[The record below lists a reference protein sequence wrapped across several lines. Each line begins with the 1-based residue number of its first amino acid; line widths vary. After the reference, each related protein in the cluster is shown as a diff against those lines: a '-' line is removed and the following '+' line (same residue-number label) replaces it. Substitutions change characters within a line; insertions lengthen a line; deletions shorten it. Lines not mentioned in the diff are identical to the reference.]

1 MTDKNNSGFGAGFL
15 GDALKDLQKE
25 YLGTGPGKSKG
36 KKKKTPSKAKQT
48 EKEPEFAEVP
58 SAVPVTDYHPG
69 DLIMDTYHVESE
81 AIRGGMG
88 AVWRVNHTGW
98 DTDLAMKRPKDEAFR
113 TQDQKSNFEKEC
125 RYWINLG
132 LHPNIVS
139 CYYVREIDGIPAIFS
154 EWMENGDLEH
164 HIRNRTLY
172 QGGEDEVQ
180 KRLLDI
186 AIQFARGL
194 KYAHDNKLVH
204 QDVKPDNL
212 LLTNTWQAKVSD
224 FGITRARSLLTAAE
238 GEQTQG
244 EADANANANATLVA
258 PGGGGMTPAYCS
270 PEQAAHQKLTH
281 RTDIYSWAVSVLEMY
296 LGDKPWAHG
305 RDATGPLAGI
315 ACRDYFDMC
324 TEHPIPNSLQELLV
338 KCLEQVPDD
347 RPRDFGEVESA
358 LVKIYLKETGEDY
371 PRPVAK
377 AAPDNA
383 DSLNNHALSFLDLG
397 RAADAEKLWTKAA
410 LLDPAN
416 TDALFNRCLHGLR
429 SGSMALTEAQ
439 CYLYA
444 NWDNHSTDVYDADSG
459 LLLAALSREGGDRKT
474 MNEVLD
480 TLGYN
485 TDRNKPLSDE
495 AFVDLLKDYAARGSL
510 EDHRWL
516 RQLGALHR
524 GPNEATMAKIRDF
537 TARAEKADFRC
548 VWRLSRI
555 RSLEDLDNLQIMR
568 DDQLEILKEEADKG
582 HYGSAA
588 KLLTA
593 VHQDHLLG
601 DVLYEP
607 EWMEFYRELTRHC
620 MPVHILAQWPVLRIP
635 DVDRN
640 EKVSFSDDS
649 GRLLVGQRL
658 YDMGTG
664 ELISDNREGARDLPD
679 SREGA
684 RDLPDNREGASDPAA
699 AGGRPRHDR
708 AGRDLDTPEP
718 PKYICSRL
726 SPDGTF
732 YVRAEQENRTIRIV
746 DAGTGA
752 MRAECVVRLEPAKHT
767 REVTAL
773 AISRDGQR
781 LATGDAAGMLNL
793 WTAKGKYLD
802 TFAKRPRGP
811 ERIEDIHF
819 GFNNNWVTIRFE
831 DYIMLYDE
839 ADRRGR
845 IFPYDSDLEIDVDLT
860 DSTLAMASRQ
870 RGLGIFDL
878 RGNGGYTPLGDRF
891 QEARGHGIAAPDKV
905 CFLSN
910 MSMIAFADGKELK
923 FYDISNRKM
932 LCSIRMF
939 ENVEDIAPSR
949 DGRYLAVV
957 SGGHAQVWELVY
969 MLKEMKFTPMNPPIL
984 LFVCAWILCSS
995 DPDAS
1000 PEALLPRLL
1009 RELQDRGRGDIP
1021 AKFALMTLEGIRKGV

>member
-1 MTDKNNSGFGAGFL
+1 MKGIASMTDKNNSGFGAGFL

-25 YLGTGPGKSKG
+25 YLGTGPGKSKE

-48 EKEPEFAEVP
+48 KKEPEFAEVP
-58 SAVPVTDYHPG
+58 SVVHITDYHPG

-224 FGITRARSLLTAAE
+224 FGITRARSLLTTTE

-244 EADANANANATLVA
+244 EADANATQVA

-324 TEHPIPNSLQELLV
+324 AEHPIPNSLQELLV
-338 KCLEQVPDD
+338 KCLEQMPDE

-358 LVKIYLKETGEDY
+358 LVKIYLEETGEDY
-371 PRPVAK
+371 PRPDAK

-397 RAADAEKLWTKAA
+397 RPADAEKLWTKAA
-410 LLDPAN
+410 LLDPAH
-416 TDALFNRCLHGLR
+416 TDTLFNRCLHGLR

-444 NWDNHSTDVYDADSG
+444 NWDNHSTDVYDADTG

-485 TDRNKPLSDE
+485 SDRNKPLSDE
-495 AFVDLLKDYAARGSL
+495 AIVDLLRDYAGRGSL

-516 RQLGALHR
+516 RQLGAMHS
-524 GPNEATMAKIRDF
+524 GPNEATMAKLRDF
-537 TARAEKADFRC
+537 AARAEKADFRC

-555 RSLEDLDNLQIMR
+555 QSLEDLDYLQRMR
-568 DDQLEILKEEADKG
+568 DDQLDILKEEADKG

-658 YDMGTG
+658 YDMETG
-664 ELISDNREGARDLPD
+664 ELISDNRG
-679 SREGA
+679 GV
-684 RDLPDNREGASDPAA
+684 SDPAA
-699 AGGRPRHDR
+699 AGGSLRHDR
-708 AGRDLDTPEP
+708 AGVDINTNDPS
-718 PKYICSRL
+718 KHICSRL

-732 YVRAEQENRTIRIV
+732 YVRAEQENRAIRIV

-752 MRAECVVRLEPAKHT
+752 VRAECVVRLEPAKHT
-767 REVTAL
+767 GEVTAL

-781 LATGDAAGMLNL
+781 LATGDAAGLLNL
-793 WTAKGKYLD
+793 WTAKGKYLN

-811 ERIEDIHF
+811 ERIEDIRF

-831 DYIMLYDE
+831 DYIMLYDDS
-839 ADRRGR
+839 DRRGR

-870 RGLGIFDL
+870 RGLGMFDL

-910 MSMIAFADGKELK
+910 MSMIAFADQKELK

-932 LCSIRMF
+932 LCSVRMF
-939 ENVEDIAPSR
+939 ENVEDIAASR

-969 MLKEMKFTPMNPPIL
+969 MLKEMQFTPMNPPVL

-1000 PEALLPRLL
+1000 PEALLPRLMQ
-1009 RELQDRGRGDIP
+1009 ELQDRGRGDIP
-1021 AKFALMTLEGIRKGV
+1021 AEFALMTLEGIKGA

>member
-25 YLGTGPGKSKG
+25 YLGMGPGKSKE

-48 EKEPEFAEVP
+48 KKEPEFAEVP
-58 SAVPVTDYHPG
+58 SAVPITDYHPG
-69 DLIMDTYHVESE
+69 DLIMDIYHVESE

-172 QGGEDEVQ
+172 QGGDDEVQ

-186 AIQFARGL
+186 SIQFARGL

-224 FGITRARSLLTAAE
+224 FGITRARSLLTTTE

-244 EADANANANATLVA
+244 EADANATLVA

-324 TEHPIPNSLQELLV
+324 AEHPIPNSLQELLV
-338 KCLEQVPDD
+338 KCLEQMPDD

-371 PRPVAK
+371 PRPEAK

-397 RAADAEKLWTKAA
+397 KPEDAEKLWKKAA
-410 LLDPAN
+410 LLDPAH
-416 TDALFNRCLHGLR
+416 TDTLFNRCLHGLR
-429 SGSMALTEAQ
+429 SGSMALIEAQ

-444 NWDNHSTDVYDADSG
+444 NWDNHSTDVYDADTG

-480 TLGYN
+480 SLGFN
-485 TDRNKPLSDE
+485 FDRNKPLSDE
-495 AFVDLLKDYAARGSL
+495 EFVDLLRDYAGRGSL

-516 RQLGALHR
+516 RQLGALHG
-524 GPNEATMAKIRDF
+524 GPNEATMAKLRDF
-537 TARAEKADFRC
+537 AARAEKADFRC

-555 RSLEDLDNLQIMR
+555 QSLEDLDNLQRMR
-568 DDQLEILKEEADKG
+568 DDQLDILKEEADKG

-635 DVDRN
+635 EVGRN
-640 EKVSFSDDS
+640 EKVSFSDYS
-649 GRLLVGQRL
+649 KRLLVGQRL
-658 YDMGTG
+658 YDMETG
-664 ELISDNREGARDLPD
+664 ELISDNRGGA
-679 SREGA
+679 
-684 RDLPDNREGASDPAA
+684 DPS
-699 AGGRPRHDR
+699 
-708 AGRDLDTPEP
+708 
-718 PKYICSRL
+718 KYICSRL

-732 YVRAEQENRTIRIV
+732 YVRAEQENRAVRVV

-752 MRAECVVRLEPAKHT
+752 ERGECVVRLEPAKHT
-767 REVTAL
+767 GEVTAL

-781 LATGDAAGMLNL
+781 LATGDTVGMLNL
-793 WTAKGKYLD
+793 WTANGRYLD
-802 TFAKRPRGP
+802 TFAKRPKGP

-819 GFNNNWVTIRFE
+819 GFNNNWLTIRFE

-845 IFPYDSDLEIDVDLT
+845 ILPYDSDLEIDVDLT

-870 RGLGIFDL
+870 RGLGMFDL

-910 MSMIAFADGKELK
+910 MSMIAFADQKELK

-932 LCSIRMF
+932 LCSVRMF
-939 ENVEDIAPSR
+939 ENVEDIAASR

-969 MLKEMKFTPMNPPIL
+969 MLKEMQFTPMNPPVL

-1000 PEALLPRLL
+1000 PEALLPRLM

-1021 AKFALMTLEGIRKGV
+1021 AEFALMTLEGIRKEMR

>member
-1 MTDKNNSGFGAGFL
+1 MKGIASMTDKNNSGFGAGFL
-15 GDALKDLQKE
+15 GDVLKDLQKE
-25 YLGTGPGKSKG
+25 YLGTSPGKSKE

-48 EKEPEFAEVP
+48 KKEPEFAEVP
-58 SAVPVTDYHPG
+58 SAVHITDYHPG
-69 DLIMDTYHVESE
+69 DLIIDTYHVESE

-224 FGITRARSLLTAAE
+224 FGITRARSLLTTTE
-238 GEQTQG
+238 REQTQG
-244 EADANANANATLVA
+244 EPDANATLVA

-324 TEHPIPNSLQELLV
+324 AEHPIPNSLQELLV
-338 KCLEQVPDD
+338 KCLEQMPDD
-347 RPRDFGEVESA
+347 RPRNFGEVESA
-358 LVKIYLKETGEDY
+358 LVKIYLEETGEDY
-371 PRPVAK
+371 PRPEAK

-397 RAADAEKLWTKAA
+397 RPADAEKLWTKAA
-410 LLDPAN
+410 LLDPAH
-416 TDALFNRCLHGLR
+416 TDTLFNRCLHGLR

-439 CYLYA
+439 CFLYA
-444 NWDNHSTDVYDADSG
+444 NWDNHSTDVYDADTG

-485 TDRNKPLSDE
+485 SDRNKPLSDE
-495 AFVDLLKDYAARGSL
+495 AIVDLLRDYAGRGSL

-516 RQLGALHR
+516 RQLGAMHS
-524 GPNEATMAKIRDF
+524 GPNEATMAKLRDF
-537 TARAEKADFRC
+537 AARAEKADFRC

-555 RSLEDLDNLQIMR
+555 QSLEDLDNLQRMR
-568 DDQLEILKEEADKG
+568 DDQLDILKEEADKG

-635 DVDRN
+635 EVGRN

-658 YDMGTG
+658 YDMETG
-664 ELISDNREGARDLPD
+664 ELISDNR
-679 SREGA
+679 
-684 RDLPDNREGASDPAA
+684 
-699 AGGRPRHDR
+699 GGVS
-708 AGRDLDTPEP
+708 E
-718 PKYICSRL
+718 YICSRL

-732 YVRAEQENRTIRIV
+732 YVRAEQENRAIRIV
-746 DAGTGA
+746 DADTGTVRG
-752 MRAECVVRLEPAKHT
+752 ECVVRLEPAKHT
-767 REVTAL
+767 GEVTAL

-781 LATGDAAGMLNL
+781 LATGDTVGMLNL
-793 WTAKGKYLD
+793 WTANGRYLD
-802 TFAKRPRGP
+802 TFAKRPKGP

-819 GFNNNWVTIRFE
+819 GFNNNWLTIRFE

-845 IFPYDSDLEIDVDLT
+845 ILPYDSDLEIDVDLT

-870 RGLGIFDL
+870 RGLGMFDL

-910 MSMIAFADGKELK
+910 MSMIAFADQKELK

-932 LCSIRMF
+932 LCSVRMF
-939 ENVEDIAPSR
+939 ENVEDIAASR

-969 MLKEMKFTPMNPPIL
+969 MLKEMQFTPMNPPVL

-1000 PEALLPRLL
+1000 PEALLPRLM

-1021 AKFALMTLEGIRKGV
+1021 AEFALMTLEGIRKEMR